1 MAKKVYGLK
10 SILMGFPLADGSMAT
25 TLQEVFGETVLG
37 SATLTMDPPTK
48 TPVKTEEKRNAIAYI
63 QGDDPDFLL
72 KASTYNISAS
82 TMKRLFGGTLNGL
95 AGVNTTGTVV
105 GGSLYTNGT
114 YTGVELT
121 GGTGIG
127 ATATITVAA
136 GAVTTVVITAK
147 GGGYTAADALS
158 APASSIGG
166 TGSGFTVPVATLY
179 NGLESWSAPLGGVRP
194 DFFQSV
200 VAESATGIKFKFVK
214 MDLSAGLAVA
224 YDKTKLGQIDWTG
237 LLMEPDKANTPA
249 WSIDWPA

>member
-10 SILMGFPLADGSMAT
+10 KILMGFQLPDGSMAT
-25 TLQEVFGETVLG
+25 TLTEVFGETVLG
-37 SATLTMDPPTK
+37 SATLTMDPPSK

-63 QGDDPDFLL
+63 QGEDPDFLL

-82 TMKRLFGGTLNGL
+82 TMKRLFGGTLNGTN
-95 AGVNTTGTVV
+95 GVATTGTVV
-105 GGSLYTNGT
+105 GGTGYTTGIF
-114 YTGVELT
+114 TGVELS

-136 GAVTTVVITAK
+136 GIVTTVVLTSK
-147 GGGYTAADALS
+147 GAGYTAADALT
-158 APASSIGG
+158 APAGSIGPG
-166 TGSGFTVPVATLY
+166 TGFTVPVATLY
-179 NGLESWSAPLGGVRP
+179 TGLESWSAPIGGVRP

-200 VAESATGIKFKFVK
+200 IAETATGIKFNFVK

-249 WSIDWPA
+249 WGIDWPA